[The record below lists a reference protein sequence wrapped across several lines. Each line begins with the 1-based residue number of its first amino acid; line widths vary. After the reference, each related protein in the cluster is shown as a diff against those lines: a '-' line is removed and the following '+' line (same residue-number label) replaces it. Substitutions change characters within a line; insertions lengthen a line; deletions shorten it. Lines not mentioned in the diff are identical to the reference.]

1 MITFSKATSGEVYL
15 VYKPDFADSTWFQNE
30 LREQKK
36 LHFREAF
43 ILAKITWQK
52 HKQTTTNISLV
63 SA

>member
-36 LHFREAF
+36 GYAF
-43 ILAKITWQK
+43 YRL
-52 HKQTTTNISLV
+52 SF
-63 SA
+63 

>member
-1 MITFSKATSGEVYL
+1 MITFSKATFGEVYL

-36 LHFREAF
+36 VTLSRGFHFSKDY
-43 ILAKITWQK
+43 LAK